1 MSLMSKGSL
10 VQTIEMSG
18 YKLEG
23 PYKIEGDNRLPTSSG
38 IYMVLTKT
46 DDSRLRGIYIAEA
59 GNVKK
64 HVFEN
69 PNVECWKKNQLN
81 GISIWIHSTVGE
93 SKEEREAALFE
104 LREDRHYKMPCRD

>member
-1 MSLMSKGSL
+1 MLGSL

-23 PYKIEGDNRLPTSSG
+23 PYKIDEDKRLPTSSG
-38 IYMVLTKT
+38 VYVVLTKT
-46 DDSRLRGIYIAEA
+46 DNSKIKGIYIAEA

-69 PNVECWKKNQLN
+69 QKKDCWRQQEIN
-81 GISIWIHSTVGE
+81 GLSIWVHMMTGKT
-93 SKEEREAALFE
+93 KEEREEALFE